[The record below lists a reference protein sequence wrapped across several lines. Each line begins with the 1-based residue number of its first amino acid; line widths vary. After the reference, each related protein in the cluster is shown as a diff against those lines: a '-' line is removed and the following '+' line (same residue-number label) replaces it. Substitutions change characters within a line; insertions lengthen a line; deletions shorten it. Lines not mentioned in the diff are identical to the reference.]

1 MELSFIDVA
10 GLKLVTLLKN
20 ESLYI
25 ESLSA
30 VILEIHLLMNTSKQ
44 RHKSTTFCMLAFI
57 LLLCSK

>member
-1 MELSFIDVA
+1 MKLSFIDVA

-44 RHKSTTFCMLAFI
+44 RQPSVC
-57 LLLCSK
+57 